1 MTESYEDIMSRS
13 WGDIPE
19 VRLLPVGTWRL
30 RARNATLLR
39 PKTAEQSPVILVA
52 YTPMEPLDDVDVDE
66 IAELGDGYDW
76 AANRLFARFWVEDAA
91 DWDKV
96 RKHFTLL
103 GIECPESESIQDT
116 LKRVKGAEINAY
128 VGIESYKNPQGEMEH
143 RNNVS
148 GFTVVD

>member
-1 MTESYEDIMSRS
+1 MTESYEDILGRS

-19 VRLLPVGTWRL
+19 IMLLPVGTWRL
-30 RARNATLLR
+30 RARNATLIR
-39 PKTAEQSPVILVA
+39 PKQPDQSHVILIT
-52 YTPMEPLDDVDVDE
+52 YTPMEPLDDVDVEE

-76 AANRLFARFWVEDAA
+76 AANRLFARFWVEDGA

-103 GIECPESESIQDT
+103 GIDCPQGETIQET
-116 LKRVKGAEINAY
+116 LKRVKGAEINSY
-128 VGIESYKNPQGEMEH
+128 VGVESYKNAQQEMEH

-148 GFTVVD
+148 GFTAVD